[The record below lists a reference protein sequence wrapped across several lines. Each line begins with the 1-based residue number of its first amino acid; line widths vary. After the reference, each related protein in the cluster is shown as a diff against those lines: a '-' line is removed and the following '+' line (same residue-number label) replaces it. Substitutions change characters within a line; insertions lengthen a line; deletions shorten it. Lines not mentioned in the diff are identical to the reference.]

1 MRCDRHRHGGGV
13 AMFISDNLESQ
24 VLLCGANNLE
34 LLVVSV
40 YNSNNARQKVHIGL
54 WYRPPDNSVALDNL
68 HSILEDLDISAFS
81 SFVLIGDFNVDF
93 YNHQHPLF
101 CKLLCILNSF
111 VLTQVVPTP
120 THTNSSGK
128 ATLIDLAL
136 LSSPSQLVECS
147 VIPPLCNSDHDGI
160 NLILKWSRSN
170 PSSGKVSKRSIWRYA
185 HADFEKANRLLKAK
199 DWTFLYNKPDIDQA
213 WELWQQTFLEVM
225 EECIPKTT
233 IYKESSIPWMKK
245 SIKLKIKKRNRVYKR
260 AKQTGKVHLLQQ
272 YKKLRNDVVALL
284 RKAKK
289 EYLRK
294 SSTQGCKQFWKT
306 VKYFRKSSHPS
317 IPVLRSDSNEASSNV
332 EKATLLNQILSCN
345 FNYDIEP
352 LSVSNSYQFIAD
364 PSSPV
369 SEDIVCTDGDVFC
382 LLCAIDTTKASG
394 PDGIS
399 GRMLKGTAESIT
411 PSLTHMFN
419 MSIKAARVPTAW
431 KISSV
436 VPIPKTTDQTDN
448 PSQYRPISL
457 LSLVSKLLEKHI
469 YKLLWKHLVEKGL
482 ISENQ
487 WGFTPGKSTVTA
499 LLSTFNSVYQFLEQ
513 GCDVALLFLDLRKA
527 FDSVPHVPLLQH
539 LKNIGLDHHILQWVM
554 SYLLNRKQYVV
565 VEGAS
570 SDITSVVSGVP
581 QGSVLGPLLFLT
593 YLNSVNSLVLT
604 EGTQITMYADDILL
618 VKPIRGTEDY
628 TYLQKD
634 ITSITDCIQHLHLS
648 MNVAKCKYII
658 ATKKRQP
665 DVPPA
670 GLQLGGVIIEQVK
683 QYRYLGVLVNE
694 HISWSEHIKQ
704 LCSKV
709 RKLIGMLYRQ
719 FYTWADTSTL
729 ITIYLTCIRPHLEY
743 AAQLWDPY
751 NKKDIELLESVQ
763 KFACKVCLKCWDMDY
778 QNMLHCLDIPPLS
791 VRRRYLKLITMFNI
805 VNGQSFFPPGIFEP
819 QSPSYNSR
827 HRSSQNFCRPR
838 SRTNYLQS
846 SYVPS
851 VIFAW
856 NNLPVELKSLSSV
869 STFKDHLLY
878 HMAHDEY

>member
-1 MRCDRHRHGGGV
+1 M
-13 AMFISDNLESQ
+13 
-24 VLLCGANNLE
+24 
-34 LLVVSV
+34 
-40 YNSNNARQKVHIGL
+40 
-54 WYRPPDNSVALDNL
+54 
-68 HSILEDLDISAFS
+68 
-81 SFVLIGDFNVDF
+81 
-93 YNHQHPLF
+93 
-101 CKLLCILNSF
+101 
-111 VLTQVVPTP
+111 
-120 THTNSSGK
+120 
-128 ATLIDLAL
+128 
-136 LSSPSQLVECS
+136 
-147 VIPPLCNSDHDGI
+147 
-160 NLILKWSRSN
+160 
-170 PSSGKVSKRSIWRYA
+170 
-185 HADFEKANRLLKAK
+185 
-199 DWTFLYNKPDIDQA
+199 
-213 WELWQQTFLEVM
+213 
-225 EECIPKTT
+225 
-233 IYKESSIPWMKK
+233 
-245 SIKLKIKKRNRVYKR
+245 
-260 AKQTGKVHLLQQ
+260 
-272 YKKLRNDVVALL
+272 
-284 RKAKK
+284 
-289 EYLRK
+289 
-294 SSTQGCKQFWKT
+294 
-306 VKYFRKSSHPS
+306 
-317 IPVLRSDSNEASSNV
+317 
-332 EKATLLNQILSCN
+332 
-345 FNYDIEP
+345 
-352 LSVSNSYQFIAD
+352 SNSYQFIAD

-527 FDSVPHVPLLQH
+527 FDSVPHVPLLRH

-634 ITSITDCIQHLHLS
+634 ITSITDCIQILHLS

-665 DVPPA
+665 DVPPV

-709 RKLIGMLYRQ
+709 RKLIGILYRQ

-729 ITIYLTCIRPHLEY
+729 ITIYLYT
-743 AAQLWDPY
+743 
-751 NKKDIELLESVQ
+751 S
-763 KFACKVCLKCWDMDY
+763 
-778 QNMLHCLDIPPLS
+778 
-791 VRRRYLKLITMFNI
+791 
-805 VNGQSFFPPGIFEP
+805 
-819 QSPSYNSR
+819 SPR
-827 HRSSQNFCRPR
+827 ICRSALGSIQ
-838 SRTNYLQS
+838 
-846 SYVPS
+846 
-851 VIFAW
+851 
-856 NNLPVELKSLSSV
+856 
-869 STFKDHLLY
+869 
-878 HMAHDEY
+878 